1 MTGKDVREAGRG
13 ELGSLVSIEDLRGS
27 VVLKHL
33 LAVQRW
39 TPSGSSSLTSTTSC
53 RDFTMAYWWLEIG
66 GEQDII
72 WLIVRITN
80 KELETNTPFL
90 VGFGARDSMKI

>member
-1 MTGKDVREAGRG
+1 
-13 ELGSLVSIEDLRGS
+13 
-27 VVLKHL
+27 
-33 LAVQRW
+33 
-39 TPSGSSSLTSTTSC
+39 
-53 RDFTMAYWWLEIG
+53 MAYWWLEIG